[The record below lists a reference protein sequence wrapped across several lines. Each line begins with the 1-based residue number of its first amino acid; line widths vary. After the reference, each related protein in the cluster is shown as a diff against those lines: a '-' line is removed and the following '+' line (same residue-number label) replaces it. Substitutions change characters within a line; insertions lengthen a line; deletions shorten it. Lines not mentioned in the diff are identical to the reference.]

1 MLISVVGM
9 VVLLEEH
16 DSFLFSPLNVLSNRS
31 LVVHGFAMDEEGRK
45 MSKSVGN
52 VIDPNVVINGG
63 GEVNLPTVII
73 ISGLKP
79 NFTSEGNVHGG
90 LGSRHVS
97 VTTTQ
102 WCGNE

>member
-1 MLISVVGM
+1 M
-9 VVLLEEH
+9 LLEWLYLLQKH

-73 ISGLKP
+73 ISGLKLL
-79 NFTSEGNVHGG
+79 FTSEGNVHGG
-90 LGSRHVS
+90 LGSRPVS
-97 VTTTQ
+97 VTTTP
-102 WCGNE
+102 WCGNG